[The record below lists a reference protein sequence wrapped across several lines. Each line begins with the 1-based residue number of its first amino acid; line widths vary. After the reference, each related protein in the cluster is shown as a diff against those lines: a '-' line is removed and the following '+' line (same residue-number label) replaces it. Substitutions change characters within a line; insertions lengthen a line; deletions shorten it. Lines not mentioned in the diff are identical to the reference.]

1 MRWEGEDMKK
11 AKPRY
16 KRFTRSRLGNFLFF
30 TILILAGLYTI
41 LPLIY
46 SIVTSFKPLDELLAF
61 PPKFYVTR
69 PTLKNYSILPEL
81 LSDLDVPFARYVFNT
96 LFLSVVISA
105 LHVIVASMSAFVMC
119 QVRNKW
125 TGLLF
130 ALVQFAL
137 LYNATTLAVP
147 QYYIFSKLN
156 IIDTYWAYILPMLP
170 STMGVFLIKQHMD
183 GAIPEALI
191 EAARIDGAGV
201 LRIFWQVVMPL
212 VKPAWMTL
220 TLFIFRDS
228 WALQP
233 GGTIFSESLKTL
245 PNILSQITSSGI
257 ARSGSAMA
265 ATVLLMIPPVLI
277 YFVTQ
282 SNVMETMSSAG
293 IKE

>member
-1 MRWEGEDMKK
+1 MKK

-61 PPKFYVTR
+61 PPRFYVTR

-170 STMGVFLIKQHMD
+170 STMGVFLIKQYMD

-212 VKPAWMTL
+212 VRPAWMTL

>member
-1 MRWEGEDMKK
+1 MKK

-125 TGLLF
+125 TGVLF

-170 STMGVFLIKQHMD
+170 STMGVFLIKQYMD

-265 ATVLLMIPPVLI
+265 ATVLLMIPPVRPPPRSDRPRR
-277 YFVTQ
+277 T
-282 SNVMETMSSAG
+282 APPAPG
-293 IKE
+293 APDCRR

>member
-1 MRWEGEDMKK
+1 MKK

-61 PPKFYVTR
+61 PPRFYVTR

-119 QVRNKW
+119 QVHNKW

-170 STMGVFLIKQHMD
+170 STMGVFLIKQYMD

-265 ATVLLMIPPVLI
+265 ATVLLMVPPVLI

>member
-1 MRWEGEDMKK
+1 MKK

-61 PPKFYVTR
+61 PPRFYVTR

-170 STMGVFLIKQHMD
+170 STMGVFLIKQYMD